1 MQNRRAIMAE
11 DPCKLMAYVE
21 HLIGTH
27 AIATQLAEMSQRQ
40 SEYNSEIHGLESRLE
55 R

>member
-1 MQNRRAIMAE
+1 MQNRKAILAE
-11 DPCKLMAYVE
+11 DPCKLMAYLE

-27 AIATQLAEMSQRQ
+27 AIATQLDEMSQRQ
-40 SEYNSEIHGLESRLE
+40 SEHTSQIHSLESRRE